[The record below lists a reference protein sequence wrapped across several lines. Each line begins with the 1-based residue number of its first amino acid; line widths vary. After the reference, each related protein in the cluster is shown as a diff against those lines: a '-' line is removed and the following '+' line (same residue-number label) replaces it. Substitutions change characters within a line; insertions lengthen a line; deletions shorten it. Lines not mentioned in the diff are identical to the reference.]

1 MTLNVR
7 YICLCGHFY
16 YSSTAL
22 NYSARSFRIQGPFW
36 LSISRWPCTTWL
48 GLLCEIRAQTYIY
61 LLAPFEEVLMGR
73 ELGWFQDKKFP
84 QQFIVSAG
92 NRGMWVCTVCMQ
104 LGPVILQQKKPLV
117 WKMKIESEGQAM
129 ALHVW
134 QKQPFYLC
142 RKSPRR
148 GEESKTNLMSRGT
161 VRAGKENER

>member
-1 MTLNVR
+1 MATSVIPVQLSTTVQEASGFR
-7 YICLCGHFY
+7 APSSQALVGDLVQPGWDPLCG
-16 YSSTAL
+16 
-22 NYSARSFRIQGPFW
+22 
-36 LSISRWPCTTWL
+36 
-48 GLLCEIRAQTYIY
+48 IRVQTYIY

-73 ELGWFQDKKFP
+73 ELGRFQDKKFP
-84 QQFIVSAG
+84 QQFTVSAG
-92 NRGMWVCTVCMQ
+92 NRGMLWVCTVCMQ

-117 WKMKIESEGQAM
+117 WKTKIESEGQTM

-142 RKSPRR
+142 RKSPGR